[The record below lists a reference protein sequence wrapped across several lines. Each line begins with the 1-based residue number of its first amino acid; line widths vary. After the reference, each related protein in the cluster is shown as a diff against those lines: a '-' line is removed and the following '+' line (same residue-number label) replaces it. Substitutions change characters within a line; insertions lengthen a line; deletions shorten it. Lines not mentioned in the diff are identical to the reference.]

1 MLKIVAIPAFKDNYI
16 WTLHDHQYAVVVDP
30 GDATPVLEYL
40 DLHRLRLAAI
50 LCTHHHHDHIGGI
63 CKLAGLYSVPV
74 YGPPLENIPC
84 VSHTPGDGDHI
95 EIPELSIKMQVMH
108 VPGHTRG
115 HIAYV
120 GAGGVFCGDTLFGCG
135 CGRIFDGTVEQL
147 FHSLQ
152 RLANLPDETKV
163 YCTHEYT
170 ESNIRFALVCEPG
183 NVRLKQRQ
191 SEVQKLRDAGHPT
204 LPSTIALEKATNP
217 FLRCTEPEIV
227 DTVVNLAKIKE
238 TNEASVFAA
247 LRTLKNHF

>member
-1 MLKIVAIPAFKDNYI
+1 M
-16 WTLHDHQYAVVVDP
+16 
-30 GDATPVLEYL
+30 
-40 DLHRLRLAAI
+40 
-50 LCTHHHHDHIGGI
+50 
-63 CKLAGLYSVPV
+63 
-74 YGPPLENIPC
+74 
-84 VSHTPGDGDHI
+84 
-95 EIPELSIKMQVMH
+95 
-108 VPGHTRG
+108 
-115 HIAYV
+115 
-120 GAGGVFCGDTLFGCG
+120 
-135 CGRIFDGTVEQL
+135 
-147 FHSLQ
+147 
-152 RLANLPDETKV
+152 PDETKV

-227 DTVVNLAKIKE
+227 DTVLNLAKIKE